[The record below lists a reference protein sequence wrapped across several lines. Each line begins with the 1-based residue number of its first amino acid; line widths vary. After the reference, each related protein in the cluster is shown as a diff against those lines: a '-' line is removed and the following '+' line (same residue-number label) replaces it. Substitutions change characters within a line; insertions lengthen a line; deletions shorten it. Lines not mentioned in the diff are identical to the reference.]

1 MTDSKTIQ
9 PDPALIARLHH
20 ACMPWLKQPSQS
32 AFDFAQGDAG
42 SMDHVLES
50 PDNARSAKK
59 RPAASDY
66 EPDKA

>member
-32 AFDFAQGDAG
+32 AFDFGTGEGDA
-42 SMDHVLES
+42 MDHVLES
-50 PDNARSAKK
+50 PENAEKRDTP
-59 RPAASDY
+59 RPAGDY